1 MSEESTI
8 VVGGGIAG
16 LTAAALL
23 AKQGCEV
30 TLVEAHSQLGGCAGT
45 FQRGEYIFDV
55 GATQVAGLEKGG
67 IHHRLFNYLDI
78 PIPKAKILDPGCSVD
93 LGDKNG
99 PINLWHDPSRWKK
112 ERQKQFPGSEI
123 FWSLC
128 SGIHRSNWG
137 FVDRDPILPVRN
149 FWDFSQL
156 IRAIRPS
163 NLLTGFLSKLTIADL
178 LTITGCHKDKRL
190 RNFLDLQ
197 LKLYSQEPAS
207 RTAALYGATVLQMA
221 QSPRGLWHLHGS
233 MQILSDLLKDSFLK
247 NGGSLLLGHRV
258 TKIFAEKNSNTFD
271 VKILNRKKKFT
282 QLKASDIVFSLPP
295 QSLLDLIPI
304 DGGLSTTYRDG
315 IKKLP
320 KPSGALVFYGA
331 VSRYDLPPDCPG
343 HIQIFDEH
351 FGSIFISVSM
361 EGDQRAPI
369 GMATLIASVFV
380 SIEEWSNLDSQSYT
394 RRKKIV
400 AEQIKS
406 ILDNKF
412 DLKETSWDHQELS
425 TPKSFERW
433 TGRPGGIVGGLG
445 QHPDRFGPFGLS
457 SRTPLRGLWLC
468 GDSIYPGEGTAG
480 VSQSAMMVVRQLM
493 ESKGRHLHIP
503 VIN

>member
-1 MSEESTI
+1 MSEESII

-23 AKQGCEV
+23 AKQGFEV
-30 TLVEAHSQLGGCAGT
+30 TLLEAHNQLGGCAGT
-45 FQRGEYIFDV
+45 FKRGDYIFDV

-67 IHHRLFNYLDI
+67 VHHRLFSYLDI
-78 PIPKAKILDPGCSVD
+78 PIPEANILDPGCSVD
-93 LGDKNG
+93 LGDMSG
-99 PINLWHDPSRWKK
+99 PINLWHDPVRWNK

-128 SGIHRSNWG
+128 SSIHESNWD

-163 NLLTGFLSKLTIADL
+163 NLLTGLLSKLTIADL
-178 LTITGCHKDKRL
+178 LKITGCHKDRRL

-197 LKLYSQEPAS
+197 LKLYSQEPAN

-247 NGGSLLLGHRV
+247 NNGNLLLGHRV
-258 TKIFAEKNSNTFD
+258 TKIIKKNSNTFD
-271 VKILNRKKKFT
+271 IKIINRKKNLIE
-282 QLKASDIVFSLPP
+282 LKASDVIFSLPP

-304 DGGLSTTYRDG
+304 DGGLSTTYREG
-315 IKKLP
+315 IKNLP

-331 VSRYDLPPDCPG
+331 VSRSDLPTDCPG
-343 HIQIFDEH
+343 HIQVFDEY
-351 FGSIFISVSM
+351 FGSIFISVSI
-361 EGDQRAPI
+361 EGDQRAPT
-369 GMATLIASVFV
+369 GKATLIASAFV
-380 SIEEWSNLDSQSYT
+380 DIDQWSDLDDQSYT
-394 RRKKIV
+394 RKKNI
-400 AEQIKS
+400 AETQIRF
-406 ILDNKF
+406 ILDKKF
-412 DLKETSWDHQELS
+412 DLQNSSWDHQELS

-433 TGRPGGIVGGLG
+433 TGRPCGIVGGLG
-445 QHPDRFGPFGLS
+445 QHPDQFGPFGLS

-493 ESKGRHLHIP
+493 ECKGRHLHIP
-503 VIN
+503 VFK